1 MMYFMYQMLQQMN
14 EDRNRRETDS
24 NAVRLNPLEMPVFN
38 GRVGE
43 DLYRFIDQLSHF
55 LNNYVRPTE
64 WVARLKAAVQK
75 DSRAYDSVVETE
87 RTYAYLLRTEV
98 DQTTGRALPPTR
110 EQWCSYYAAITEKL
124 MVDRGMSWEGRLRVL
139 IVEFRCM
146 CQSRHEWV
154 QEYAHRF

>member
-55 LNNYVRPTE
+55 LNNYVRP
-64 WVARLKAAVQK
+64 
-75 DSRAYDSVVETE
+75 
-87 RTYAYLLRTEV
+87 
-98 DQTTGRALPPTR
+98 
-110 EQWCSYYAAITEKL
+110 
-124 MVDRGMSWEGRLRVL
+124 
-139 IVEFRCM
+139 FR
-146 CQSRHEWV
+146 H
-154 QEYAHRF
+154 